1 MSEQYIIV
9 KEPHGVLR
17 TQARAVTPTEI
28 RSVHIQRIIE
38 GMKKTLAATLDGVG
52 LAAPQINEP
61 LQIFIVSEEA
71 EEIDTLA
78 KLPKSQEKKEI
89 GIHGE
94 RPYEKR
100 TWQYYVFINPITKTV
115 SRRKAEGTEGCLSVP
130 GKFGMVPRHQKII
143 VEAYDE
149 HGKKF
154 IRGASN
160 FFARVMQH
168 ELDHLQGILFI
179 DNARNLFEVEKK
191 K

>member
-1 MSEQYIIV
+1 MDDKYSII

-17 TQARAVTPTEI
+17 AQACAVTYAEI

-38 GMKKTLAATLDGVG
+38 GMKKTLAATPDGVG

-61 LQIFIVSEEA
+61 LQIFIVSAEA

-78 KLPKSQEKKEI
+78 KLPKIQEKKEI

-94 RPYEKR
+94 GPYEKR
-100 TWQYYVFINPITKTV
+100 TWQYYVFINPIIKTV
-115 SRRKAEGTEGCLSVP
+115 SRRKADGTEGCLSVP
-130 GKFGMVPRHQKII
+130 GKFGKVSRHQKIT